1 MQLPPHLRFEI
12 ERLKS
17 AILAALGPKARTPDA
32 AHRMCPSCRALIDRE
47 ASSCPFCGAATR
59 PARARGGDP
68 GGRILGVIP
77 VPSTA
82 TSVIVAV
89 NVGLYSLSWYL
100 TQAAA
105 ASGHDTAASLGEV
118 RFDVLFRLG
127 AKVGPAVLAGQWWRL
142 VTAIFLHGGLL
153 HIAMNLWC
161 LVDVGSEVESLFST
175 SKFIV
180 VYLATGVAGFLL
192 SLAWNPKGSS
202 VGASGAILGLVGV
215 LISASFHH
223 GHLGKLYRGQLWR
236 WVIYVLIFGLF
247 FAVDNAAHIGGL
259 AAGALLGYLVPEG
272 EPMTRPGETF
282 WNTLAVLSVVVI
294 AGSFALMA
302 LQMNQRGG

>member
-1 MQLPPHLRFEI
+1 MQLPPYLRFEI

-89 NVGLYSLSWYL
+89 IVGLYSLSWYL

-105 ASGHDTAASLGEV
+105 TSGHDTAASLGGS
-118 RFDVLFRLG
+118 RFDVPFPLG
-127 AKVGPAVLAGQWWRL
+127 AKVGPAGLAGAWGGPL
-142 VTAIFLHGGLL
+142 HAIF
-153 HIAMNLWC
+153 
-161 LVDVGSEVESLFST
+161 
-175 SKFIV
+175 
-180 VYLATGVAGFLL
+180 
-192 SLAWNPKGSS
+192 SS
-202 VGASGAILGLVGV
+202 G
-215 LISASFHH
+215 
-223 GHLGKLYRGQLWR
+223 
-236 WVIYVLIFGLF
+236 WV
-247 FAVDNAAHIGGL
+247 
-259 AAGALLGYLVPEG
+259 
-272 EPMTRPGETF
+272 
-282 WNTLAVLSVVVI
+282 
-294 AGSFALMA
+294 
-302 LQMNQRGG
+302 

>member
-17 AILAALGPKARTPDA
+17 ALLAALGPKARSPDT

-47 ASSCPFCGAATR
+47 ASSCPFCGAATG
-59 PARARGGDP
+59 PARAHGGDP

-105 ASGHDTAASLGEV
+105 SGHDTAASLGDI

-127 AKVGPAVLAGQWWRL
+127 AKVGPAV
-142 VTAIFLHGGLL
+142 
-153 HIAMNLWC
+153 
-161 LVDVGSEVESLFST
+161 
-175 SKFIV
+175 
-180 VYLATGVAGFLL
+180 
-192 SLAWNPKGSS
+192 
-202 VGASGAILGLVGV
+202 
-215 LISASFHH
+215 
-223 GHLGKLYRGQLWR
+223 
-236 WVIYVLIFGLF
+236 
-247 FAVDNAAHIGGL
+247 
-259 AAGALLGYLVPEG
+259 
-272 EPMTRPGETF
+272 
-282 WNTLAVLSVVVI
+282 
-294 AGSFALMA
+294 
-302 LQMNQRGG
+302 